1 MEVGILTRVLTVIL
15 CVIGIAA
22 CVWVGRVNF
31 RKVDKDKKVHVG
43 IASLSA
49 IAFFKLLAFAALFAV
64 PVGAVATANYHTF
77 VGVHKVDSCAACHV
91 MMPMVTDLRD
101 PNSDTLAARHFR
113 NGWIPKDQCYECH
126 SDYGLAG
133 DMRAKMD
140 GYRHLV
146 RYTTRTYEE
155 PIEHRGYYNNRNC
168 LKCHEGAP
176 TFEAVQSHHTV
187 RERLN
192 ESSLSCMNCHGRA
205 HPSRTARTPGSD
217 DYERLMGRG
226 E

>member
-1 MEVGILTRVLTVIL
+1 MEVGILTRILTVVL
-15 CVIGIAA
+15 CVIGIAS

-31 RKVDKDKKVHVG
+31 RKVDKDRKVHVG

-64 PVGAVATANYHTF
+64 PAGALATANYHTF
-77 VGVHKVDSCAACHV
+77 VGVHKVESCESCHV

-101 PNSDTLAARHFR
+101 PQSETLAARHYR

-155 PIEHRGYYNNRNC
+155 PIEHRGYYNNQNC
-168 LKCHEGAP
+168 LKCHAGTP
-176 TFEAVQSHHTV
+176 KFTRVPSHLTVQ
-187 RERLN
+187 ERLAD
-192 ESSLSCMNCHGRA
+192 STLSCLNCHGAA
-205 HPSRTARTPGSD
+205 HPSRTDRTPGSD
-217 DYERLMGRG
+217 RHERLIGG
-226 E
+226 DE